1 MNEGAVQQRVPS
13 AHLPG
18 TVPLCAAA
26 AVLPAPLPALAL
38 G

>member
-1 MNEGAVQQRVPS
+1 MNEGAVQRRAAS
-13 AHLPG
+13 THLLG

-26 AVLPAPLPALAL
+26 AVLPALLSAFSP